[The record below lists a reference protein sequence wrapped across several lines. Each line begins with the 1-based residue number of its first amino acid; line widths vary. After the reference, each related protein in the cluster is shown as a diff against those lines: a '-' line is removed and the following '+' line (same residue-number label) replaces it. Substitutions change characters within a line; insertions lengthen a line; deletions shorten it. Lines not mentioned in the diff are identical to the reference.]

1 MNSGQHQKP
10 RMQFR
15 KCERTISL
23 TDPYQLAPRRAA
35 RFSESHDFQRDS
47 NDAKIRGQVA
57 ARRDAACFSKNC
69 DCEREKKRTSPHC
82 DWFSMWNCTYAFI
95 RQAANSNPAFL

>member
-1 MNSGQHQKP
+1 M
-10 RMQFR
+10 RFR
-15 KCERTISL
+15 KCERTIPL

-57 ARRDAACFSKNC
+57 ARRDAACFSKKL
-69 DCEREKKRTSPHC
+69 RLRTRKKADSHLIVIGVFT
-82 DWFSMWNCTYAFI
+82 WNCTYAFI